1 MNKKRIDLLLV
12 EDNLADADLISEL
25 LADAQLS
32 TYKITTVARLSE
44 AIAHLK
50 SESYDVILLDL
61 SLPDSHGL
69 ETLEQVVLNA
79 QTLPVLVLTG
89 STDRELA
96 VQAVREGAQDYLVKG
111 KFDCDLLS
119 RAISYAVERK
129 QTLEQLRCS
138 EERYH
143 KLASELDLQVQE
155 RTAQLQKSLEVEAML
170 KRITDK
176 VRDSLDPNQIIETAV
191 RELAQVMGV
200 KLTQVSLYDAK
211 SKTFTIS
218 YQAAGQ
224 ANGKTK
230 KTSIYGAEPA
240 KLYGDLFSLNFQS
253 RPQLYQQLMRGYSF
267 QFSEIID
274 APNQEAETILACPLP
289 NVLTNQKND
298 ENQHQPNA
306 STENFTENYLNKQ
319 DETLILGYLWLSND
333 ADYEFNDLEVRLVQQ
348 VAAQCAIA
356 LRQAQ
361 LYQSSLTQVK
371 ELERLHQLKDD
382 FLCTVC
388 HELRTPMANIKMA
401 LDMLDMLTSQQNFLP
416 ATTTGNSLKAEPGR
430 SSTITNINTAS
441 ASEKITAYLQMA
453 QVECDREIKLINDL
467 LDLQRLDA
475 EVDTLD
481 GIPIQLQ
488 NWLPHIIEAFQHRI
502 AKSGHTLEVA
512 IDPELPPFVTDP
524 TALGRIVS
532 EMLNNACKYTPANP
546 GEVIRLSATCR
557 QNKLYLSVSNSGV
570 EIPEPELTH
579 IFEKFY
585 RIPSPDPWK
594 QGGTGLGLALVKKLV
609 SYLGGSISVHSG
621 NGQTTF
627 TLEFP
632 QDKSPED
639 SLTEKP
645 NFSP

>member
-1 MNKKRIDLLLV
+1 MNKKIINLLLV
-12 EDNLADADLISEL
+12 EDNLADADMISEL

-32 TYKITTVARLSE
+32 RYKITAVERLSE
-44 AIAHLK
+44 AIEHLK
-50 SESYDVILLDL
+50 TESFDVILLDL

-69 ETLEQVVLNA
+69 ETLEKVVLA
-79 QTLPVLVLTG
+79 AKSLPVLVLTG
-89 STDRELA
+89 LTDRELA

-143 KLASELDLQVQE
+143 KLASELDLQVQQ

-191 RELAQVMGV
+191 RELAQVMEV
-200 KLTQVSLYDAK
+200 NLTQVSLYNPK
-211 SKTFTIS
+211 NQTFTIS
-218 YQAAGQ
+218 YQATGHPNAVLENSGLSGQ
-224 ANGKTK
+224 LF
-230 KTSIYGAEPA
+230 P
-240 KLYGDLFSLNFQS
+240 LDLPSM
-253 RPQLYQQLMRGYSF
+253 PQVYEQLMRGECF
-267 QFSEIID
+267 QFYGISDD
-274 APNQEAETILACPLP
+274 ANQEPESILACPLQD
-289 NVLTNQKND
+289 VLTNQKSYEKQ
-298 ENQHQPNA
+298 ENQPNIP
-306 STENFTENYLNKQ
+306 TENSVNNQ
-319 DETLILGYLWLSND
+319 DDRLILGYLWLRHN
-333 ADYEFNDLEVRLVQQ
+333 ADYVFNDLEFRLVQQ

-361 LYQSSLTQVK
+361 LYQASLTQVK

-382 FLCTVC
+382 FLSTVC

-401 LDMLDMLTSQQNFLP
+401 LDMLDMFTAQQNSL
-416 ATTTGNSLKAEPGR
+416 ALSGNITGNSLKAEPAR
-430 SSTITNINTAS
+430 SSTLTNVSTAS

-475 EVDTLD
+475 EIDPLD

-488 NWLPHIIEAFQHRI
+488 NWLPHVTEAFQQRI
-502 AKSGHTLEVA
+502 NQCQHILKLE
-512 IDPELPPFVTDP
+512 IDPELPPLVTDP

-532 EMLNNACKYTPANP
+532 EMLNNACKYTPATP
-546 GEVIRLSATCR
+546 GEIICLSANFRRDNR
-557 QNKLYLSVSNSGV
+557 QNKFYLSVSNSGV
-570 EIPEPELTH
+570 EIPESELVH

-585 RIPSPDPWK
+585 RIPSADPWK
-594 QGGTGLGLALVKKLV
+594 QGGTGLGLALVQKLV
-609 SYLGGSISVHSG
+609 SYLGGSISVQSG

-627 TLEFP
+627 TLEFS
-632 QDKSPED
+632 QDQSFEN
-639 SLTEKP
+639 SLNQKP
-645 NFSP
+645 HL

>member
-1 MNKKRIDLLLV
+1 MNKKIIKIINLLLV
-12 EDNLADADLISEL
+12 EDNLADADLIEEL

-32 TYKITTVARLSE
+32 RYKITAVERLSE

-50 SESYDVILLDL
+50 SEPFDVILLDL

-69 ETLEQVVLNA
+69 ETLEKVVLA
-79 QTLPVLVLTG
+79 AKSLPVLVLTG
-89 STDRELA
+89 LTDRELA

-129 QTLEQLRCS
+129 QTLEELRRS

-191 RELAQVMGV
+191 RELAQVIGV
-200 KLTQVSLYDAK
+200 NLTQVSLYDPK
-211 SKTFTIS
+211 SQTFKIS
-218 YQAAGQ
+218 YQATGQ
-224 ANGKTK
+224 ASGKNQNFSAYVPEK
-230 KTSIYGAEPA
+230 AE
-240 KLYGDLFSLNFQS
+240 LYRQFFPLNFQS
-253 RPQLYQQLMRGYSF
+253 MPQLYQQLMKGECF
-267 QFSEIID
+267 QFSEITEY
-274 APNQEAETILACPLP
+274 PNQESETILACPLQ
-289 NVLTNQKND
+289 NVLTNKKNSEKR
-298 ENQHQPNA
+298 ENQPNI
-306 STENFTENYLNKQ
+306 STKNSLNQQ
-319 DETLILGYLWLSND
+319 DERVILGYLWLRND
-333 ADYEFNDLEVRLVQQ
+333 ADYEFKDLEVRLVQQ

-361 LYQSSLTQVK
+361 LYQASLTQVK

-382 FLCTVC
+382 FLSTVC

-401 LDMLDMLTSQQNFLP
+401 LDMLDMFTSQQNSL
-416 ATTTGNSLKAEPGR
+416 ALSGSITGNSLNREER
-430 SSTITNINTAS
+430 SSTLTNINTAS

-475 EVDTLD
+475 EIDTLD

-488 NWLPHIIEAFQHRI
+488 NWLPHVIEVFQYRI
-502 AKSGHTLEVA
+502 AKSEHILEVA
-512 IDPELPPFVTDP
+512 IDPELPPLVTDP
-524 TALGRIVS
+524 TALGRIIS

-557 QNKLYLSVSNSGV
+557 QNNQQNKFYLSVSNSGV
-570 EIPEPELTH
+570 EIPESELVH

-627 TLEFP
+627 TLEFS
-632 QDKSPED
+632 QHDQCGE
-639 SLTEKP
+639 
-645 NFSP
+645 

>member
-32 TYKITTVARLSE
+32 TYKITAVDRLSD

-50 SESYDVILLDL
+50 SESFDVILLDL

-89 STDRELA
+89 LTDRELA

-111 KFDCDLLS
+111 KFDCDLLL

-129 QTLEQLRCS
+129 QTLEELRRS
-138 EERYH
+138 EDRYH

-191 RELAQVMGV
+191 RELAQVIGV
-200 KLTQVSLYDAK
+200 NLTQVSLYDPK
-211 SKTFTIS
+211 SQTFTIS
-218 YQAAGQ
+218 YQATGQSSGKNQKMSANRTEKAG
-224 ANGKTK
+224 
-230 KTSIYGAEPA
+230 
-240 KLYGDLFSLNFQS
+240 LYRQFFPLNFQS
-253 RPQLYQQLMRGYSF
+253 MPQLYQQLMRGESF
-267 QFSEIID
+267 QFSDITD
-274 APNQEAETILACPLP
+274 YPNQEAETILACPLQ
-289 NVLTNQKND
+289 NVLTNQKNYEKRD
-298 ENQHQPNA
+298 NQPNIA
-306 STENFTENYLNKQ
+306 TENSLNQQ
-319 DETLILGYLWLSND
+319 DERVILGYLWLRHD
-333 ADYEFNDLEVRLVQQ
+333 ANYVFSDLEVRLVQQ

-401 LDMLDMLTSQQNFLP
+401 LDMLDMFSSQQNSLVLSS
-416 ATTTGNSLKAEPGR
+416 TTTGNSLKAEPGR
-430 SSTITNINTAS
+430 SSTLTNLNTAS

-475 EVDTLD
+475 EIDTLD

-488 NWLPHIIEAFQHRI
+488 NWLPHVTEAFQYRI
-502 AKSGHTLEVA
+502 AKSEHILEVA
-512 IDPELPPFVTDP
+512 IDPELPPLVTDP

-546 GEVIRLSATCR
+546 GEVIRLSATSS

-570 EIPEPELTH
+570 EIPESERVH

-609 SYLGGSISVHSG
+609 SYLGGSISVQSG

-627 TLEFP
+627 TLEFSQHDP
-632 QDKSPED
+632 YE
-639 SLTEKP
+639 E
-645 NFSP
+645 

>member
-1 MNKKRIDLLLV
+1 MNKNRKNILLV
-12 EDNLADADLISEL
+12 EDSLADAELISEL

-32 TYKITTVARLSE
+32 TYKITAVARLAD

-50 SESYDVILLDL
+50 SESFDVILLDL

-69 ETLEQVVLNA
+69 ETLKQVLLNA
-79 QTLPVLVLTG
+79 KTLPVLVLTG
-89 STDRELA
+89 LTDRELA

-111 KFDCDLLS
+111 KFDCDLLL

-129 QTLEQLRCS
+129 QTLEELRRS

-191 RELAQVMGV
+191 RELAQVIGV
-200 KLTQVSLYDAK
+200 KLTQVSLYDPK
-211 SKTFTIS
+211 SQTFTIS
-218 YQAAGQ
+218 YQATGQ
-224 ANGKTK
+224 SSGKNQNMSADLPEK
-230 KTSIYGAEPA
+230 APEKAD
-240 KLYGDLFSLNFQS
+240 LYRQFFPLSFQS
-253 RPQLYQQLMRGYSF
+253 RPQLYEQLMKGECF
-267 QFSEIID
+267 QFCEI
-274 APNQEAETILACPLP
+274 PNAHNQKAEAILACPLQ
-289 NVLTNQKND
+289 NVLTNQKDYEKRDN
-298 ENQHQPNA
+298 QPNI
-306 STENFTENYLNKQ
+306 SPENCLNQQ
-319 DETLILGYLWLSND
+319 DERVILGYLWLRND
-333 ADYEFNDLEVRLVQQ
+333 ADYEFNDLEVGLVQQ

-401 LDMLDMLTSQQNFLP
+401 LDMLDMLTAPQDSL
-416 ATTTGNSLKAEPGR
+416 ALSSTTTGNSLKAEPGR
-430 SSTITNINTAS
+430 SPTLTNINTAS
-441 ASEKITAYLQMA
+441 VSEKITAYLQMA
-453 QVECDREIKLINDL
+453 QAECDREIKLINDL

-475 EVDTLD
+475 EIDTLD

-488 NWLPHIIEAFQHRI
+488 NWLPHVIEAFRYRI
-502 AKSGHTLEVA
+502 ANSEHILEVA

-557 QNKLYLSVSNSGV
+557 QDNQQNKFCISVTNSGI
-570 EIPEPELTH
+570 EIPESELVH

-627 TLEFP
+627 TLEFSQQYP
-632 QDKSPED
+632 SGK
-639 SLTEKP
+639 
-645 NFSP
+645 